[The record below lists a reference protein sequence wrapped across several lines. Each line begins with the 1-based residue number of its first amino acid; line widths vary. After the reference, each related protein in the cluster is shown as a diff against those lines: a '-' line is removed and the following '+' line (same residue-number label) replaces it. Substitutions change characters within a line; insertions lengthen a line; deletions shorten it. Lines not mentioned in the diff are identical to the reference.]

1 MMSEPDFSREETDP
15 IFYMLMAGANL
26 VELFQSFPDTDG
38 DMLIFMHN
46 FYGSNVIDFVQR
58 FGARCQ
64 ACDDGHR
71 HGEHNYLPGMCA
83 LVETG
88 EQMLAELQE
97 EMGETPNIL
106 N

>member
-1 MMSEPDFSREETDP
+1 MSVTDFTKDEVQP
-15 IFYMLMAGANL
+15 IFYMLMAGATL
-26 VELFQSFPDTDG
+26 VELFLSFPDTDG
-38 DMLIFMHN
+38 DLLIFMHN
-46 FYGSNVIDFVQR
+46 YYGSNVMDFVQR

-64 ACDDGHR
+64 ACDEHVHDN
-71 HGEHNYLPGMCA
+71 HNYLPGMCA
-83 LVETG
+83 MVETG